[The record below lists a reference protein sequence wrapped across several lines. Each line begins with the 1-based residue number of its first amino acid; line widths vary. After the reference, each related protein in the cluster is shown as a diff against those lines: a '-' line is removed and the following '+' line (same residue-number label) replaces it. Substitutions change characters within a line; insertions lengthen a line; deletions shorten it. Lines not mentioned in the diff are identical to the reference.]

1 MAFYYGTNCPG
12 LNVEALQNRRKNGSK
27 EYSCKG
33 VNSMVSILLEFIVHC
48 FASSIHVIISFQTIF
63 KAGSKATESKL
74 HEKTYVE
81 RERERERER
90 ESKLW

>member
-1 MAFYYGTNCPG
+1 
-12 LNVEALQNRRKNGSK
+12 
-27 EYSCKG
+27 
-33 VNSMVSILLEFIVHC
+33 MVSILLEFIVHC
-48 FASSIHVIISFQTIF
+48 FASSIHVI
-63 KAGSKATESKL
+63 ATESKL

>member
-1 MAFYYGTNCPG
+1 
-12 LNVEALQNRRKNGSK
+12 LHHL
-27 EYSCKG
+27 
-33 VNSMVSILLEFIVHC
+33 
-48 FASSIHVIISFQTIF
+48 HVIISFQTIF

-90 ESKLW
+90 ANYGNCHV